1 MEYGIKDLI
10 MLIGALGVFIYGMK
24 IMSEGLQKLAGGSLR
39 KILSGMTKNT
49 FFGILTGLTVTC
61 LIQSSSA
68 TTVMVVSFVNAG
80 LLSLTE
86 SLGVVMGANIG
97 TTLTAWIVATVGF
110 KVSKSVIS
118 FFVISVCFPLLFS
131 SKNKLKNL
139 GEFGLGFG
147 LLFIGLG
154 FLKEA
159 VPDIKSN
166 PDMLDFVQNLM
177 GYNFGSIVI
186 FILFGLILTV
196 VVQSSSATTAI
207 TLILIAN
214 EWISFEMAT
223 AMILG
228 ENIGTT
234 VTANMAATVANIH
247 AKRIARFHSLFN
259 LIGVTWM
266 LFFTSFFMDL
276 VEIIVPYIPFIN
288 GDSTLIHDALFNPNV
303 VNNNIS
309 NLEGNALAV
318 YKSDIKDARTF
329 SVATFHSL
337 FNVTNVLL
345 LVWFSPRIAAF
356 VEKMV
361 TSKGGEDEYSSL
373 AYIGGGMFSTPELSI
388 LQAKKETQV
397 MAKVVDKMCV
407 SFMAL
412 MLEKPKQW
420 TKLADKIKKREEV
433 TDRLEIEISNY
444 LTQCAAGE
452 ISQDSSKQV
461 RSLLKIVDD
470 LESIADLFYKMTS
483 TLGDLKEKKAKMPAE
498 TEAELKEMLDNLYDL
513 VKLMR
518 TYLASEDDVTID
530 IKDALAIEDRM
541 RQLRDKFRDL
551 HFERVENAVY
561 PIQEG
566 ILYNDLMVNMKKIGG
581 HITNVNE
588 SIVGKV

>member
-39 KILSGMTKNT
+39 RILSGMTKNT
-49 FFGILTGLTVTC
+49 FFGILTGLVVTC

-131 SKNKLKNL
+131 SRNKLKNL

-154 FLKEA
+154 FLKKA

-177 GYNFGSIVI
+177 GYEFGSIVI

-207 TLILIAN
+207 TLILVAN
-214 EWISFEMAT
+214 EWINFEMAT

-234 VTANMAATVANIH
+234 VTANMAAAVANVH
-247 AKRIARFHSLFN
+247 AKRIARFHTLFN

-266 LFFTSFFMDL
+266 LFMMGFFMDL
-276 VEIIVPYIPFIN
+276 VESIVPHIPFIS
-288 GDSTLIHDALFNPNV
+288 GDTNLIHDALYNPDV
-303 VNNNIS
+303 VNS
-309 NLEGNALAV
+309 TVAGLEGDAADS
-318 YKSDIKDARTF
+318 YKSDVKDARTF
-329 SVATFHSL
+329 AVATFHSL
-337 FNVTNVLL
+337 FNITNVVI
-345 LVWFSPRIAAF
+345 LVWFAPKLAQF

-361 TSKGGEDEYSSL
+361 SSNGKEDEHSSL
-373 AYIGGGMFSTPELSI
+373 AFIGGGMFSTPELSI

-420 TKLADKIKKREEV
+420 TKLADKIKKREKV

-452 ISQDSSKQV
+452 ISQESSRQV
-461 RSLLKIVDD
+461 RSLLKVVDD
-470 LESIADLFYKMTS
+470 LESIADLFFKMTI
-483 TLGDLKEKKAKMPAE
+483 TLEQLKDRKAKMPAE
-498 TEAELKEMLDNLYDL
+498 TEAELKEMMSNLYDL
-513 VKLMR
+513 IKLMR
-518 TYLASEDDVTID
+518 SYLATEDFNQVNIEE
-530 IKDALAIEDRM
+530 ALVIEDRM

-561 PIQEG
+561 TIQDG
-566 ILYNDLMVNMKKIGG
+566 ILYNEMMVTMKKIGA
-581 HITNVNE
+581 HVTNVNE
-588 SIVGKV
+588 AIV